1 MTDKDFNA
9 RLNAIDSRLSYCK
22 DDKWVKIKFGEH
34 CIYNLYNFITRL
46 YNSIPLEMFLKKEID
61 SSDPKWNLLQILINE
76 FGEFMC
82 WGY

>member
-1 MTDKDFNA
+1 MTDEDFNA

-22 DDKWVKIKFGEH
+22 DDKWVQIKFGEH
-34 CIYNLYNFITRL
+34 CIYNLYDFTTRL

-61 SSDPKWNLLQILINE
+61 SPDPKWKLLQILINE

>member
-22 DDKWVKIKFGEH
+22 DDKWVKIKFSEH

-46 YNSIPLEMFLKKEID
+46 YNSIPLEMFLKKRNRFIRSKMETVANID
-61 SSDPKWNLLQILINE
+61 
-76 FGEFMC
+76 
-82 WGY
+82 